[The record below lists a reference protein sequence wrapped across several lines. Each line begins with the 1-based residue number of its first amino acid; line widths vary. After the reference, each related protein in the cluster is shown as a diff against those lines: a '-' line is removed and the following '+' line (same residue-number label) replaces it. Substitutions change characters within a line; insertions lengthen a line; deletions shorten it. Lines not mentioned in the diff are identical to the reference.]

1 MSNLMIALLA
11 TLAYFIC
18 YGGNWLLGQCMIERP
33 IIVGTVT
40 GLFLGDLQTGI
51 IIGGSLEAIY
61 MGAINIGG
69 ATSAEP
75 VSATVMATTFAITA
89 GLSLEEAVTLAVP
102 VGLIF
107 NSLGI
112 VWRLIGNLWNP
123 WYMKLCQ
130 TGDASGVMKLQ
141 LVSWFVNYFTRSI
154 LIFLCIYLGTGAV
167 QAVVSNLPQPILN
180 GLNVAA
186 GMLGAVGMALLM
198 RMLVNKETV
207 GWLFVGFV
215 LAAYLKLPALPIAI
229 IGVVIAVAIGFADKK
244 IFDVKQAL
252 AQGGGAAVKS
262 EEEEFF
268 Q

>member
-18 YGGNWLLGQCMIERP
+18 YGGNWLFGQCMIERP

-61 MGAINIGG
+61 MG
-69 ATSAEP
+69 
-75 VSATVMATTFAITA
+75 VMATTFAITA
-89 GLSLEEAVTLAVP
+89 GLSLEEAITLAVP

-229 IGVVIAVAIGFADKK
+229 IGVVIAIAIGFADKK
-244 IFDVKQAL
+244 VFDVKQSL
-252 AQGGGAAVKS
+252 AQGGGAVVKS

>member
-18 YGGNWLLGQCMIERP
+18 YGGNWLFGQCMIERP

-61 MGAINIGG
+61 MGAI
-69 ATSAEP
+69 
-75 VSATVMATTFAITA
+75 
-89 GLSLEEAVTLAVP
+89 TLAVP

-229 IGVVIAVAIGFADKK
+229 IGVVIAIAIGFADKK
-244 IFDVKQAL
+244 VFDVKQSL
-252 AQGGGAAVKS
+252 AQGGGAVVKS